1 MSESIHIEPTHLFL
15 ADVHLGGSILMGEN
29 YEKGLCS
36 LINYAAQKKIQLY
49 LLGDVFDYWMEFPAQ
64 KSEKTPFKSIQSLRE
79 TTLPPLGSSV
89 LDTLKKYN
97 QACGP
102 AYYILGNH
110 DYWDAGYFASIGCK
124 VFNDGCTIDLDRQT
138 VCLLHGDGLPT
149 KKTRIQ
155 GNLITPLKRPILH
168 TILRSASFITLFQYF
183 FAPNQA
189 WSMMKAFSNF
199 SKKKEKPALANIDST
214 LKNLINFSD
223 IDLVI
228 AGHDHLARTVHT
240 KGGKYINTG
249 PYYENNLVLTY
260 SKQGWVH
267 AEWDER
273 QSKLVVKE
281 KPSYS
286 L

>member
-64 KSEKTPFKSIQSLRE
+64 KSEKKPFKSIQSLRE

-149 KKTRIQ
+149 KKTRIH

-168 TILRSASFITLFQYF
+168 TILRSKTFITLFQFF